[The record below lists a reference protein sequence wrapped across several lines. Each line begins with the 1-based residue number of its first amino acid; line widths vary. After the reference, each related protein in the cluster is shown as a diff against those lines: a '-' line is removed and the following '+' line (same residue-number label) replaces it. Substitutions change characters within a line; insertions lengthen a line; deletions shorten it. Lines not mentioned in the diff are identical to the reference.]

1 MSPASVKPLAQ
12 GKKRPGPEE
21 QRKIILDA
29 AVEQFSTRGCNSP
42 SVSDICKQAG
52 VSRDTFYRCFS
63 DKDALIGELY
73 QTAVNDHVEL
83 VLGSWDLD
91 YSNQQWLHT
100 VCDNTIDAIL
110 DQHKVAQF
118 LFVESADPNS
128 NAYRIIHQAYDK
140 AVVRMRSWSRKRYG
154 RAPTREFLVSLL
166 VATQWL
172 VHNAIL
178 KGATKREVD
187 KAKAAAE
194 QLFYGAF
201 SMMEKTRST

>member
-1 MSPASVKPLAQ
+1 MSPAQVKPMPQ
-12 GKKRPGPEE
+12 NKKRPGPEE

-63 DKDALIGELY
+63 DKDALISELY
-73 QTAVNDHVEL
+73 QTAVNDHIEV

-91 YSNQQWLHT
+91 YSNQQWLHA
-100 VCDNTIDAIL
+100 VCDKTIDAIL

-128 NAYRIIHQAYDK
+128 HAYRIIHQAYDK

-154 RAPTREFLVSLL
+154 SAPSREFLVSLL
-166 VATQWL
+166 VASQWL

-178 KGATKREVD
+178 TGMSKREVD
-187 KAKAAAE
+187 KAKKAAE
-194 QLFYGAF
+194 ELFFAAF
-201 SMMEKTRST
+201 SSLK